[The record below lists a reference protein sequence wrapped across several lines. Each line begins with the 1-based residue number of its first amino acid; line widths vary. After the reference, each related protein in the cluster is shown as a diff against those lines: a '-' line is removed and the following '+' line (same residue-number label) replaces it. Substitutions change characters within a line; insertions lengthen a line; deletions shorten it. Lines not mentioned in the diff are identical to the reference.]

1 MVSKIKDHL
10 FSALLVFIA
19 AWVIFGLA
27 AALAVGVVGVVILLP
42 AIVIMSLLQGRRP

>member
-27 AALAVGVVGVVILLP
+27 AALAVGVVILLP